1 MALQKAYSRINWE
14 NYPSDSTPI
23 NEANLN
29 RIDSA
34 VNTVDNRVIALDTTK
49 ASRTEVSTLVSDV
62 TFDSDTGIFTVKRQ
76 NGSSFTI
83 DTKLEKIAINF
94 SYNANTQQIIIMLD
108 DGTKQYI
115 DLSALIT
122 QYEFID
128 TSTIAFEVNS
138 DGEVAAKIKNASVT
152 EDMLQPNFLADIKVE
167 VAKAEKS
174 QEAAAI
180 SEGKAALSEAAA
192 KVSENNAG
200 ISEAAAKESEEAAK
214 ESETAA
220 ALSEDNAKQYM
231 EDANL
236 AAVDANVYKED
247 AMASATSAKNSA
259 DSAEVSA
266 QNALASKNEAAESE
280 AKAQT
285 SAENALQYAT
295 GSTNSS
301 KYYYEQVKGIS
312 EGISGAI
319 QPHGTLKFTELP
331 LLEDVGVGWMY
342 NISDEFVTTSDFT
355 EGAGV
360 TEPAGS
366 NVYKTADGKWD
377 ILAGTPVTGVKGA
390 NETTFRRGNVNITKD
405 NVGLGNVPDVT
416 TNNQTPTY
424 TVSTTLTLL
433 KSGEILSV
441 AFGKI
446 AKAVTDLISHLAD
459 TVKHITSSER
469 TKWNNAVDNVETHTE
484 QLSALQNT
492 GIVND
497 STDWDTLESGHYA
510 VYCNSPLSEDNH
522 APVGAYQWGN
532 LHVIK
537 HIIRNGQS
545 SGNQI
550 YIENSVPPKIYFRS
564 HFENYF
570 GKWESVTIQSYTDNC
585 VMGNVVDI
593 TQYTSNDN
601 AFTCPSDGYLALAI
615 SNKASQWINVLINA
629 GGFTFTTG
637 ICTPASTNNSV
648 TTYRH
653 VYLRKGMKLYV
664 SSLNKATDGLVQA
677 NFIQFKY

>member
-138 DGEVAAKIKNASVT
+138 DGKVAAKIKNASVT

-236 AAVDANVYKED
+236 AAVDANGYKED

-280 AKAQT
+280 AKAQI

-424 TVSTTLTLL
+424 IVSTTLTNL

-446 AKAVTDLISHLAD
+446 AKAVTDLISHLDD

-469 TKWNNAVDNVETHTE
+469 TKWNNAVDNVEAHTE
-484 QLSALQNT
+484 QLSALRNT
-492 GIVND
+492 GVITD
-497 STDWDTLESGHYA
+497 TTDWLSIPSGHYLVQHENPISA
-510 VYCNSPLSEDNH
+510 DYNG
-522 APVGAYQWGN
+522 PVGAYQWGN
-532 LHVIK
+532 AFVIK
-537 HIIRNGQS
+537 NTINNHN
-545 SGNQI
+545 SGFI
-550 YIENSVPPKIYFRS
+550 LYIENNLHPRIWYRDYWDSWRD
-564 HFENYF
+564 
-570 GKWESVTIQSYTDNC
+570 WESTTPQSYTDNC
-585 VMGNVVDI
+585 VMGNAVDI
-593 TQYTSNDN
+593 TQYTSADN
-601 AFTCPSDGYLALAI
+601 AFTCQSDGYLALAI

-677 NFIQFKY
+677 HFIQFKY